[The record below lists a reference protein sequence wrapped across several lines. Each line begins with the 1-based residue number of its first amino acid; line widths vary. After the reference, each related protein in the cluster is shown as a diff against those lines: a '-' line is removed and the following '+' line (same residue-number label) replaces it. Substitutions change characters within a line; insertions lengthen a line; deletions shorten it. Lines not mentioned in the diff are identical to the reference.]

1 MSDANKSRRLL
12 TKNERMSESL
22 IFLANEQF
30 AHFSQENKWF
40 AQKTDERIPNPVLD
54 GICIYS
60 TLYSIKRAAEWFHI
74 FPISPIK
81 DKNVQQK
88 NSNIIYR
95 RGEM

>member
-1 MSDANKSRRLL
+1 MSDANKSLRLL

-22 IFLANEQF
+22 VFFSKWAIRSFFAKNE
-30 AHFSQENKWF
+30 WF